1 MGVAGVGDLLVPA
14 EDMLQMRRRACE
26 RAGSEVDHGA
36 AGRLRPCQAF
46 MRLGV
51 RRATDSYR
59 ISRHLQAAAQT
70 ISKTITLPTAAQC
83 ALPRSLA

>member
-1 MGVAGVGDLLVPA
+1 MTPVKVLYCSKCGVELV
-14 EDMLQMRRRACE
+14 
-26 RAGSEVDHGA
+26 SEQVPRLIMA
-36 AGRLRPCQAF
+36 PVWPLPAGRLRTCQSF

-70 ISKTITLPTAAQC
+70 ISKTITLLTAAQC